1 LTCEYLRE
9 FSKKFEMIITLFSG
23 ARGKRNHEK
32 NLKHK
37 TSLHCPFNDFRWRP
51 QFAKS
56 RPLPAPVLRVCPPP
70 TGGGEEEGEEYD
82 ALTPLPLIPGLKRVG
97 SLPLVPSAPEQRR
110 EVSLPDLSQ
119 YRYSLPD
126 LSQYRYSLPDLSQ

>member
-1 LTCEYLRE
+1 V
-9 FSKKFEMIITLFSG
+9 SQW
-23 ARGKRNHEK
+23 RN
-32 NLKHK
+32 N
-37 TSLHCPFNDFRWRP
+37 SFRWRP

-126 LSQYRYSLPDLSQ
+126 LSQYGTACLTSASTGTACLTSASTQV